1 MASYYTTIDKL
12 DERVNQIDDLLSEN
26 LMSIATLSN
35 GIDLEQMYE
44 NAVNNLRGLL
54 GYLGYNITD
63 ETDLESVMK
72 ELNNK
77 IKEFQSTTAK
87 FNGELLR
94 QNIINPLKD
103 VVSDFEAKEIDK
115 FKKLLKGNINNILPE
130 IDTILDQLTDKI
142 GQSLGLDIN
151 NYTDDEVD
159 LVAKAIVDS
168 IKNITFDF
176 NSGAASVYGYS
187 SLLDQEIGPAFE
199 RKLIKAIGDRTNKM
213 AWLDVVRAQ
222 VGPAAISRLLIM
234 AQQQGIAID
243 GLLPESTKK
252 LIDMNITSN
261 IHDNTMSLYFNIYE
275 DIPELNNIK
284 TEKKA
289 RDYFEKLKTKN
300 PTQYNILVE
309 ELIQNAL
316 KFTNQYFTVAHLPQN
331 RQAELTQRFEQAIR
345 DIVTNY
351 PASLFMGSNI
361 QGIIGILGE
370 IQGLYYVYSIM
381 GDNYPTVPPD
391 ILVQWIG
398 GDTTAGSGA
407 KTGADIFIAIAEK
420 AGYGIQVKNSM
431 DELSSTSF
439 SDFTLKDTDENAFF
453 SQLVEFGIDPNI
465 VSAIEDVFM
474 MRGFNIGYHYNG
486 LQPVAGEPYGP
497 RAGEYHTDYA
507 RILELVERAQRFM
520 ALAAAMIMR
529 IQYLEGINYKES
541 NTLWLIGGTAA
552 ISAAQILR
560 DLIDQ
565 INNVENS
572 NTFKTTA
579 TTYVDKTSF
588 TIVEYLSN
596 NIKTTK
602 GLKTILRTSYN
613 FHKTGSKI

>member
-35 GIDLEQMYE
+35 RIDLEQMHE

-159 LVAKAIVDS
+159 LVAKSIVDS

-176 NSGAASVYGYS
+176 NSGAVSVYGYS

-199 RKLIKAIGDRTNKM
+199 RKLIKAIGDRANKM

-222 VGPAAISRLLIM
+222 VGPAAINRLLIM

-284 TEKKA
+284 TEKEA
-289 RDYFEKLKTKN
+289 RNYFEKLKTKN

-351 PASLFMGSNI
+351 PASLFMGGNV
-361 QGIIGILGE
+361 QGVIGILGE
-370 IQGLYYVYSIM
+370 IQGLYYIYSIM

-439 SDFTLKDTDENAFF
+439 SDFTLKDTGENAFF

-497 RAGEYHTDYA
+497 RAGEYRTDYTK
-507 RILELVERAQRFM
+507 ILELVERAQRFM

-529 IQYLEGINYKES
+529 IQYLKGINYKES